1 MWVEKTKT
9 GFRACE
15 RIKLYGKTKM
25 VTVHFDK
32 DTPRARKSAFQA
44 LSDKIDTLM
53 HPATNKPLNE
63 LVELYLDKKDCKEST
78 RNVSRINMNNIM
90 SIIGDIP
97 PDPALINQKLL
108 ESAKSPKTINTYL
121 QTFRAFLR
129 WCYKYGYIE
138 QDIAPR
144 IVPLPDRSPKTPSE
158 EKYLE
163 PEELRSVLSQLSG
176 MTYYLCK
183 FLALTG
189 CRIGEALVLTMDDL
203 DGDVIHI
210 TKTLAGHT
218 VTSPKTESSVRDI
231 YIQPELAELLSEYK
245 EYRLKYLMSY
255 GIRTDRLFFSP
266 HGNTVCQKR
275 AARQLR
281 QAECNKH
288 LHFHIF
294 RHTHV
299 ALLAEQGVPLE
310 VISRRLGH
318 ENSKITKDIYYH
330 VTNLQKE
337 KDKKMIQKI
346 RIIS

>member
-25 VTVHFDK
+25 VTVHFEK
-32 DTPRARKSAFQA
+32 DTPRARKSAFQT

-63 LVELYLDKKDCKEST
+63 LVGLYLDKKDCKEST
-78 RNVSRINMNNIM
+78 KKVSTIIMNNVM
-90 SIIGDIP
+90 SILGDIP
-97 PDPALINQKLL
+97 PDPVLINQKLL
-108 ESAKSPKTINTYL
+108 ESEKSPKTINKYL

-129 WCYKYGYIE
+129 WCYKYGYVE

-144 IVPLPDRSPKTPSE
+144 VVYLPDRSPKTPSE

-163 PEELRSVLSQLSG
+163 PEELKSVLSQLSG

-189 CRIGEALVLTMDDL
+189 CRIGEAIALNIDDL

-210 TKTLAGHT
+210 TKTLSEHT

-266 HGNTVCQKR
+266 RGKYVDQKR
-275 AARQLR
+275 TAKLLR
-281 QAECNKH
+281 KAECDKH

-318 ENSKITKDIYYH
+318 ENSRITKDIYYH